1 MTLAAWF
8 SLFTV
13 TLIGAMSPG
22 PSLAVVAKHTLA
34 SGRRAGVI
42 TAWSHASGIAL
53 YALLSLTGLALMLQ
67 QSPRLFTV
75 ITYGGAAYLA
85 WLGLKSLTARQG
97 VAEALKAGNRTAWPT
112 CAREGALISLLNPK
126 IALFFLALF
135 SQFIHMA
142 QSLPGKTLIVATP
155 FMLDGLWY
163 TFIALVLSQSSVVS
177 KIKQHALLLD
187 RLTGV
192 ALLGLAARVV
202 LS

>member
-34 SGRRAGVI
+34 NGRRAGII
-42 TAWSHASGIAL
+42 TAWSHACGLAL

-67 QSPRLFTV
+67 QSPRLFTA

-85 WLGLKSLTARQG
+85 WLGLKALTARQG
-97 VAEALKAGNRTAWPT
+97 VAAALKAGNRTSWAT

-135 SQFIHMA
+135 SQFIHLA
-142 QSLPGKTLIVATP
+142 QSLSGKAIIVATP
-155 FMLDGLWY
+155 FLLDGLWY
-163 TFIALVLSQSSVVS
+163 TFIALVLSHSSVVS

-187 RLTGV
+187 CLTGV
-192 ALLGLAARVV
+192 VLLGLAAKVI
-202 LS
+202 LT